1 MRPLLLSIEY
11 ALKESCIHHIPRA
24 LDALVKSTFFFFQS
38 RMNDTMPGRK
48 KMKGQATNMGHPG
61 LCTLSLRTEAPRKPG
76 SQKNVESLCG
86 VIEKNY
92 TPRAQENQVKAPP
105 LISCV
110 TGPCSLSAY
119 VSLFLENRSNNAAP
133 PPTSVCLLSGD
144 GLEASSALANSIS
157 VFQMWQLRE
166 QRD

>member
-1 MRPLLLSIEY
+1 MRWKKAASTTFPGRSTLLSK
-11 ALKESCIHHIPRA
+11 AL
-24 LDALVKSTFFFFQS
+24 FFFFQS

-48 KMKGQATNMGHPG
+48 KMKGQATNVGHPG

-92 TPRAQENQVKAPP
+92 TPRAQENQVKALP

-110 TGPCSLSAY
+110 TRTLFSLSLCI
-119 VSLFLENRSNNAAP
+119 SFPGKQNNAAP
-133 PPTSVCLLSGD
+133 PPTSACLLSGD

-157 VFQMWQLRE
+157 VFQMWQLRG

>member
-1 MRPLLLSIEY
+1 MSSLQSTIKLFITMRPLLLSIEY
-11 ALKESCIHHIPRA
+11 ALKESCIHHIPRV

-48 KMKGQATNMGHPG
+48 KMKGQATNVGHPG

-76 SQKNVESLCG
+76 SQKNVESLRG

-110 TGPCSLSAY
+110 TRTLFSLS
-119 VSLFLENRSNNAAP
+119 L
-133 PPTSVCLLSGD
+133 C
-144 GLEASSALANSIS
+144 IS
-157 VFQMWQLRE
+157 FPGKQK
-166 QRD
+166 

>member
-1 MRPLLLSIEY
+1 MSSLQSTIKLFITMRPLLLSIEY

-48 KMKGQATNMGHPG
+48 KMKGQATNVGHPG

-110 TGPCSLSAY
+110 TRTLFSLS
-119 VSLFLENRSNNAAP
+119 LR
-133 PPTSVCLLSGD
+133 
-144 GLEASSALANSIS
+144 IS
-157 VFQMWQLRE
+157 FPGKQK
-166 QRD
+166 

>member
-1 MRPLLLSIEY
+1 MSSLQSTIKLFITMRPLLLSIEY

-24 LDALVKSTFFFFQS
+24 LDALVKSTFFFFFQS

-48 KMKGQATNMGHPG
+48 KMKGQATNVGHPG

-76 SQKNVESLCG
+76 SQKNVESLRG

-110 TGPCSLSAY
+110 TRTLFSLS
-119 VSLFLENRSNNAAP
+119 L
-133 PPTSVCLLSGD
+133 C
-144 GLEASSALANSIS
+144 IS
-157 VFQMWQLRE
+157 FPGKQK
-166 QRD
+166 